1 MSALSNIK
9 PTTPSFTFGYWRP
22 WNENSNMY
30 DSFFDYA
37 KDVSLAKYGADTV
50 GQYIAQASV
59 EQVGAINQLGQKIG
73 VGLNILSNQMS
84 DVSNKLN
91 FLNRNI
97 GIQIEQQKLSNL
109 LLQNISQLLRV
120 PDSEKE
126 RQHAIELGVKFFVNA
141 NLDLDLFDDALEE
154 LLKAELLMKQDYFVL
169 HRIGLIYLHVPK
181 HINVEKAL
189 DYFTKAAKYASIE
202 SNPETLKLV
211 NALNG
216 SFKNVNYLAQNDV
229 QTLAADSFEKAAFA
243 SYVLGQF
250 ELAIKHQSRALE
262 YAITA
267 ENYFMLA
274 KYQSRSKD
282 IISCLSNLEKA
293 IDIQPLML
301 LAVFKEIDLINESKV
316 LLLVSEK
323 NQHIDKE
330 IETLIERWKKI
341 ECSESNDAIREL
353 TELSKKSYE
362 IKISDFIIYNNKKN
376 IINQRFGVI
385 KAKIDAL
392 IDEVKLITFLTFDA
406 FKVQNIIKELE
417 IARTLSLEIMNVTF
431 NKISEEV
438 NSDKL
443 QIGARYAGGIVFYLD
458 SAGQHGLVCSEKEL
472 VSYGIIW
479 GNRGVVGASGRGI
492 GDGSGLENT
501 KKIVDSA
508 SWVVE
513 SSFFSKTR
521 KPLVTAA
528 RICLESNQND
538 FTDWYLPTI
547 DELSLIYKNLK
558 SKNLYTFVGN
568 YYWSSTETD
577 INGAYSF
584 WFPNGERKT
593 HDNYRIAECF
603 VLGVRCF

>member
-1 MSALSNIK
+1 MSNIK

-22 WNENSNMY
+22 WKENSNMY

-73 VGLNILSNQMS
+73 AGLNVLSNQMS

-250 ELAIKHQSRALE
+250 ELAIKHQSKALE

-301 LAVFKEIDLINESKV
+301 LAVFKEIDLINEPKV
-316 LLLVSEK
+316 LLLISEK

-330 IETLIERWKKI
+330 IETLIGRWKKI
-341 ECSESNDAIREL
+341 ECSESNDTIREL

-362 IKISDFIIYNNKKN
+362 IKISDFVIYNNKKN
-376 IINQRFGVI
+376 IINHRFGVI

-406 FKVQNIIKELE
+406 FKVQNIIIELE
-417 IARTLSLEIMNVTF
+417 NARTLSLEIMNDTF

-438 NSDKL
+438 NSNKL

-458 SAGQHGLVCSEKEL
+458 STGQHGLVCSEKEL
-472 VSYGIIW
+472 VSYGVIW
-479 GNRGVVGASGRGI
+479 GASYRVVGASGRGI

-501 KKIVDSA
+501 KKIVDTA

-558 SKNLYTFVGN
+558 SKNLYTFIGN

-584 WFPNGERKT
+584 WFPNGERKI